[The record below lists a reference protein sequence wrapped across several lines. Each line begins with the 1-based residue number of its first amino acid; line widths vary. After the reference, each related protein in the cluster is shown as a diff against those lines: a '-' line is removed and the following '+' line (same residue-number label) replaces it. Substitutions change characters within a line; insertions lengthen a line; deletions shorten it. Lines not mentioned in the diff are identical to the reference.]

1 MSSSFGYGG
10 QLVSVENLPAT
21 TGRNQTSV
29 VHLRKVVMEMG
40 VVERVRKLQN
50 AQNSKSL
57 DQFTKERAE
66 EASGGTSANNT
77 LNWKAL
83 TSLFHTNSQ
92 DELVTLLGFLRR
104 TSQTRSLK

>member
-1 MSSSFGYGG
+1 
-10 QLVSVENLPAT
+10 
-21 TGRNQTSV
+21 
-29 VHLRKVVMEMG
+29 MG

-50 AQNSKSL
+50 AQDSKSL

-92 DELVTLLGFLRR
+92 DKLVTLLGFSKEDITNKVSETIERLKVTVVSCCLQLLRK
-104 TSQTRSLK
+104 SPLLVG